1 MPARVAKG
9 AEGPRAIMAMGIAL
23 LMAFVFVVLAT
34 THALTTSFRE
44 AGANLVLALGML
56 IGPLALR
63 LTGQYSPVI
72 NGTLGFATAAI
83 TFLIAAERGPG
94 INAATV
100 ALAEVP
106 LFATL
111 LAGPRTGAIWATL
124 ACAASA
130 ALGAAG
136 HAGLLRNRAPGEV
149 GLFNDHTVLIVV
161 TLTLYLV
168 ATLYE
173 HGRARGLA
181 HIASLEAE
189 RRQTELDKLE
199 AQAEARLAQ
208 SERMASLGRIA
219 AAAAHEINN
228 PLSYVSNNLE
238 YALEGLRA
246 APGSEASIALGE
258 ALGGVRRIQR
268 IVADLKAY
276 SHPGASAADEADLS
290 RALDSA
296 LKMAEWR
303 TRQSARISL
312 DLAQVPPVRGN
323 ESRLEQVFLNLLVN
337 AAQAI
342 PGGRAESNR
351 IVVRTRAEGA
361 HVVVEIEDSG
371 VGMTDEQARRA
382 GEPFYTTK
390 PEGMGLGLTV
400 CQSILAQI
408 GGALSFESEPGRTV
422 ARVRLEIGGRASARV
437 EAAPP
442 AAPPRESHDRPAQV
456 LVVDD
461 EAMVARA
468 IQRSLHGHA
477 VRIAPNG
484 REALALFD
492 AGERFDLVLCDLMM
506 PGLSGIDVYDAVRA
520 RHPDM
525 LDRIVFMTGGAY
537 TQRTQ
542 EFRASVPNAFLE
554 KPLETTKL
562 LDLLSGR
569 PPAGARA

>member
-1 MPARVAKG
+1 MV
-9 AEGPRAIMAMGIAL
+9 L
-23 LMAFVFVVLAT
+23 VFVGLAAV
-34 THALTTSFRE
+34 HAWSRRFSE

-63 LTGQYSPVI
+63 LTGQHQPVV
-72 NGTLGFATAAI
+72 NGTLGFALAGI
-83 TFLIAAERGPG
+83 TYLIAAERGAG
-94 INAATV
+94 LNAATV
-100 ALAEVP
+100 ALAELP

-111 LAGPRTGAIWATL
+111 LAGPRTGQLWLAL
-124 ACAASA
+124 ACATSA
-130 ALGAAG
+130 ALGAAA
-136 HAGLLRNRAPGEV
+136 HAGVLPSRPPGEA
-149 GLFNDHTVLIVV
+149 GLFNDHAVLIIVAW
-161 TLTLYLV
+161 TLYRV
-168 ATLYE
+168 AKFYE
-173 HGRARGLA
+173 LGRAEGLE
-181 HIASLEAE
+181 HIAALEAE
-189 RRQTELDKLE
+189 RRRTELDKLE

-208 SERMASLGRIA
+208 AERMASLGRIA

-228 PLSYVSNNLE
+228 PLSYVANNLE
-238 YALEGLRA
+238 YALEGLRS
-246 APGSEASIALGE
+246 APGSETSIALGE

-276 SHPGASAADEADLS
+276 SHPGAGAAAEVDVR
-290 RALDSA
+290 RALGAA

-303 TRQSARISL
+303 TRQSARIEL
-312 DLAQVPPVRGN
+312 DLAEVPPVRGD
-323 ESRLEQVFLNLLVN
+323 EARLEQVFLNLLVN

-342 PGGRAESNR
+342 PGGRAEGNR
-351 IVVRTRAEGA
+351 IAVRARAEGA

-371 VGMTDEQARRA
+371 VGMTDEQARRV

-390 PEGMGLGLTV
+390 PEGMGLGLAV

-408 GGALSFESEPGRTV
+408 GGELAFESAPGRTV
-422 ARVRLEIGGRASARV
+422 ARVRLDAAGAARPSGVGPAARPAGGRG
-437 EAAPP
+437 
-442 AAPPRESHDRPAQV
+442 RPAQV

-468 IQRSLHGHA
+468 IQRSLSGHA

-506 PGLSGIDVYDAVRA
+506 PGLSGMDVYDAVRE
-520 RHPDM
+520 RHPD
-525 LDRIVFMTGGAY
+525 LIDRIVFMTGGAY
-537 TQRTQ
+537 TERTQ

-562 LDLLSGR
+562 LDLLAGR
-569 PPAGARA
+569 PPARARA